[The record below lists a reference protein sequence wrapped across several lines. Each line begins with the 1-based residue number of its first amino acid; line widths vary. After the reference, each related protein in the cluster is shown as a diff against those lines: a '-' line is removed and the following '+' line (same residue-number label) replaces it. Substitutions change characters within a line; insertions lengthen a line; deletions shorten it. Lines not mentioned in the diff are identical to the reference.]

1 MSTRKLPEAVQRQ
14 AFEGLAGPRLL
25 IGACLRIGRAGAGL
39 EDAYWSRDGASSL
52 KGCRGARV
60 GGGV

>member
-1 MSTRKLPEAVQRQ
+1 VKMSTRKLPEAVQGQ

-39 EDAYWSRDGASSL
+39 EDA
-52 KGCRGARV
+52 
-60 GGGV
+60 

>member
-25 IGACLRIGRAGAGL
+25 IGGCLRIGRAGAGL
-39 EDAYWSRDGASSL
+39 ENA
-52 KGCRGARV
+52 
-60 GGGV
+60 